1 MGYED
6 PRLSV
11 YFLPMDDRGGYCV
24 NEACSTRKCG
34 GRKVVIRQAVRL
46 ISDML
51 ESITDDAYFEARQ
64 IVSEISGGKMPF
76 EEISEAQLAE
86 CENKAKR
93 RKTGEPLQYILGNWE
108 FYGRKYFVGEGVLIP
123 RPETELLC
131 DIAKA
136 HLKNTGG
143 TAVDLCSGSGCIAV
157 TVALEANVKAV
168 GIEISDKAYGYFLKN
183 IEQNKAERSV
193 TAINGDIF
201 DKNILGRFEDDSLFA
216 VLSNPPYISSAD
228 MKALQKEVTF
238 EPELALFGGEDG
250 LDFYRRLIPMWA
262 GKLRSGGLFAVEI
275 GEEQGQAV
283 SRIFEG
289 AGFNPEIIRDYSGH
303 DRIVSSIKR

>member
-1 MGYED
+1 M
-6 PRLSV
+6 
-11 YFLPMDDRGGYCV
+11 
-24 NEACSTRKCG
+24 
-34 GRKVVIRQAVRL
+34 IRQAVQL

-51 ESITDDAYFEARQ
+51 EGVTDDAYFEARQ
-64 IVSEISGGKMPF
+64 IVNEISGGKMPF

-86 CENKAKR
+86 CEDKAKR
-93 RKTGEPLQYILGNWE
+93 RKTGEPLQYILGNWD

-131 DIAKA
+131 DIAIE

-157 TVALEANVKAV
+157 TTALEANVGTV

-183 IEQNKAERSV
+183 IAENKAEKLV

-201 DKNILGRFEDDSLFA
+201 DKDILGRFPDDSLFA

-228 MKALQKEVTF
+228 MKTLQKEVTF

-250 LDFYRRLIPMWA
+250 LDFYRRLVPMWA
-262 GKLRSGGLFAVEI
+262 VKLKSGGLFAVEI

-283 SRIFEG
+283 SDIFKK
-289 AGFNPEIIRDYSGH
+289 AGLTPQIVTDYSGH
-303 DRIVSSIKR
+303 NRIVSAVKQ

>member
-1 MGYED
+1 M
-6 PRLSV
+6 
-11 YFLPMDDRGGYCV
+11 
-24 NEACSTRKCG
+24 
-34 GRKVVIRQAVRL
+34 IRQAVRL

-51 ESITDDAYFEARQ
+51 ESVTDDAYFEARQ
-64 IVSEISGGKMPF
+64 IVNEISGGKMPF

-93 RKTGEPLQYILGNWE
+93 RKTGEPLQYILGNWD

-131 DIAKA
+131 DIAIG
-136 HLKNTGG
+136 HLKNTDG

-157 TVALEANVKAV
+157 TTALEANVGTV
-168 GIEISDKAYGYFLKN
+168 GIEISGKAYGYFLKN
-183 IEQNKAERSV
+183 IAENKAEKLV

-201 DKNILGRFEDDSLFA
+201 DKDILGQFPDDSLSA

-228 MKALQKEVTF
+228 MKTLQKEVTF

-250 LDFYRRLIPMWA
+250 LDFYRRLVPMWA
-262 GKLRSGGLFAVEI
+262 VKLRSGGLFAVEI

-283 SRIFEG
+283 SDIFKK
-289 AGFNPEIIRDYSGH
+289 AGLTPQIVTDYSGH
-303 DRIVSSIKR
+303 NRIVSAVKR

>member
-1 MGYED
+1 M
-6 PRLSV
+6 
-11 YFLPMDDRGGYCV
+11 
-24 NEACSTRKCG
+24 
-34 GRKVVIRQAVRL
+34 VIRQAVRL

-51 ESITDDAYFEARQ
+51 ESVTDDAYFEARQ
-64 IVSEISGGKMPF
+64 IVNEISGGKMPF

-93 RKTGEPLQYILGNWE
+93 RKTGEPLQYILGNWD

-131 DIAKA
+131 DIAIG
-136 HLKNTGG
+136 HLKNTDG

-157 TVALEANVKAV
+157 TTALEANVGTV
-168 GIEISDKAYGYFLKN
+168 GIEISGKAYGYFLKN
-183 IEQNKAERSV
+183 IAENKAEKLV

-201 DKNILGRFEDDSLFA
+201 DKDILGQFPDDSLSA

-228 MKALQKEVTF
+228 MKTLQKEVTF

-250 LDFYRRLIPMWA
+250 LDFYRRLVPMWA
-262 GKLRSGGLFAVEI
+262 VKLRSGGLFAVEI

-283 SRIFEG
+283 SDIFKK
-289 AGFNPEIIRDYSGH
+289 AGLTPQIVTDYSGH
-303 DRIVSSIKR
+303 NRIVSAVKR

>member
-1 MGYED
+1 M
-6 PRLSV
+6 
-11 YFLPMDDRGGYCV
+11 
-24 NEACSTRKCG
+24 
-34 GRKVVIRQAVRL
+34 VIRQAVRL

-51 ESITDDAYFEARQ
+51 ESVTDDAYFEARQ

-76 EEISEAQLAE
+76 EEITEAQLAE
-86 CENKAKR
+86 CEDKAKR

-131 DIAKA
+131 DIAIE

-157 TVALEANVKAV
+157 TTALEANVGTV
-168 GIEISDKAYGYFLKN
+168 GIEISGKAYGYFLKN
-183 IEQNKAERSV
+183 IAENKAEKLV

-201 DKNILGRFEDDSLFA
+201 DKDILGQFPDDSLSA

-228 MKALQKEVTF
+228 MKTLQKEVTF

-250 LDFYRRLIPMWA
+250 LDFYRRLVPMWA
-262 GKLRSGGLFAVEI
+262 VKLRSGGLFAVEI

-283 SRIFEG
+283 SDIFKK
-289 AGFNPEIIRDYSGH
+289 AGLTPQVVTDYSGH
-303 DRIVSSIKR
+303 DRIVSAVKQ

>member
-1 MGYED
+1 M
-6 PRLSV
+6 
-11 YFLPMDDRGGYCV
+11 
-24 NEACSTRKCG
+24 
-34 GRKVVIRQAVRL
+34 VIRQAVRL

-51 ESITDDAYFEARQ
+51 ESVTDDAYFEARQ

-76 EEISEAQLAE
+76 EEITEAQLAE
-86 CENKAKR
+86 CEDKAKR

-131 DIAKA
+131 DIAIE

-157 TVALEANVKAV
+157 TTALEANVGTV
-168 GIEISDKAYGYFLKN
+168 GIEISGKAYGYFLKN
-183 IEQNKAERSV
+183 IAENKAEKLV

-201 DKNILGRFEDDSLFA
+201 DKDILGQFPDDSLSA

-228 MKALQKEVTF
+228 MKTLQKEVTF

-250 LDFYRRLIPMWA
+250 LDFYRRLVPMWA
-262 GKLRSGGLFAVEI
+262 VKLRSGGLFAVEI

-283 SRIFEG
+283 SDIFKK
-289 AGFNPEIIRDYSGH
+289 AGLTPQVVTDYSGH
-303 DRIVSSIKR
+303 NRIVTAVKQ

>member
-1 MGYED
+1 
-6 PRLSV
+6 
-11 YFLPMDDRGGYCV
+11 
-24 NEACSTRKCG
+24 
-34 GRKVVIRQAVRL
+34 
-46 ISDML
+46 
-51 ESITDDAYFEARQ
+51 
-64 IVSEISGGKMPF
+64 MPF
-76 EEISEAQLAE
+76 EEITEAQLAE
-86 CENKAKR
+86 CEDKAKR

-201 DKNILGRFEDDSLFA
+201 DKCILGRFEDNSLYA

-228 MKALQKEVTF
+228 MKALQKEVRF

-250 LDFYRRLIPMWA
+250 LDFYREIVRKWKK
-262 GKLRSGGLFAVEI
+262 KLKSGGVMLFEI
-275 GEEQGQAV
+275 GIGQEDEVMRLMIQHGFKNVRCRKDLCGVYRCV
-283 SRIFEG
+283 S
-289 AGFNPEIIRDYSGH
+289 GFYE
-303 DRIVSSIKR
+303 K

>member
-1 MGYED
+1 M
-6 PRLSV
+6 
-11 YFLPMDDRGGYCV
+11 
-24 NEACSTRKCG
+24 
-34 GRKVVIRQAVRL
+34 VIRQAVRL

-51 ESITDDAYFEARQ
+51 ESVTDDAYFEARQ

-76 EEISEAQLAE
+76 EEITEAQLAE
-86 CENKAKR
+86 CEDKAKR

-131 DIAKA
+131 DIAIE

-157 TVALEANVKAV
+157 TTALEANVGTV
-168 GIEISDKAYGYFLKN
+168 GIEISGKAYGYFLKN
-183 IEQNKAERSV
+183 IAENKAEKLV

-201 DKNILGRFEDDSLFA
+201 DKDILGQFPDDSLSA

-228 MKALQKEVTF
+228 MKTLQKEVTF

-250 LDFYRRLIPMWA
+250 LDFYRRLVPMWA
-262 GKLRSGGLFAVEI
+262 VKLRSGGLFAVEI

-283 SRIFEG
+283 SDIFKK
-289 AGFNPEIIRDYSGH
+289 AGLTPQVVTDYSGH
-303 DRIVSSIKR
+303 NRIVSAVKQ

>member
-1 MGYED
+1 
-6 PRLSV
+6 
-11 YFLPMDDRGGYCV
+11 
-24 NEACSTRKCG
+24 
-34 GRKVVIRQAVRL
+34 
-46 ISDML
+46 
-51 ESITDDAYFEARQ
+51 
-64 IVSEISGGKMPF
+64 MPF
-76 EEISEAQLAE
+76 EEITEAQLAE
-86 CENKAKR
+86 CEDKAKR

-131 DIAKA
+131 DIAIG

-201 DKNILGRFEDDSLFA
+201 DKCILGRFEDDSLYA

-289 AGFNPEIIRDYSGH
+289 AGFNPEIVRDYSGH
-303 DRIVSSIKR
+303 DRIVRSIKQ

>member
-1 MGYED
+1 M
-6 PRLSV
+6 
-11 YFLPMDDRGGYCV
+11 
-24 NEACSTRKCG
+24 
-34 GRKVVIRQAVRL
+34 VIRQAVRL

-51 ESITDDAYFEARQ
+51 ESVTDDAYFEARQ

-76 EEISEAQLAE
+76 EEITEAQLAE
-86 CENKAKR
+86 CEDKAKR
-93 RKTGEPLQYILGNWE
+93 RKTGEPMQYILGNWE

-131 DIAKA
+131 DIAIE

-157 TVALEANVKAV
+157 TTALEANVGTV
-168 GIEISDKAYGYFLKN
+168 GIEISGKAYGYFLKN
-183 IEQNKAERSV
+183 IAENKAEKLV

-201 DKNILGRFEDDSLFA
+201 DKDILGQFPDDSLSA

-228 MKALQKEVTF
+228 MKTLQKEVTF

-250 LDFYRRLIPMWA
+250 LDFYRRLVPMWA
-262 GKLRSGGLFAVEI
+262 VKLRSGGLFAVEI

-283 SRIFEG
+283 SDIFKK
-289 AGFNPEIIRDYSGH
+289 AGLTPQVVTDYSGH
-303 DRIVSSIKR
+303 NRIVSAVKQ

>member
-1 MGYED
+1 M
-6 PRLSV
+6 
-11 YFLPMDDRGGYCV
+11 
-24 NEACSTRKCG
+24 
-34 GRKVVIRQAVRL
+34 IRQAVRL

-51 ESITDDAYFEARQ
+51 EGVTDDAYFEARQ
-64 IVSEISGGKMPF
+64 IVNEISGGKMPF

-93 RKTGEPLQYILGNWE
+93 RKTGEPLQYILGNWD
-108 FYGRKYFVGEGVLIP
+108 FYGRKFFVGEGVLIP

-131 DIAKA
+131 DIAIG
-136 HLKNTGG
+136 HLKNTDG

-157 TVALEANVKAV
+157 TTALEANVGTA
-168 GIEISDKAYGYFLKN
+168 GIEISGKAYGYFLKN
-183 IEQNKAERSV
+183 IAENKAEKLV

-201 DKNILGRFEDDSLFA
+201 DKDILGQFPDDSLSA

-228 MKALQKEVTF
+228 MKTLQKEVTF

-250 LDFYRRLIPMWA
+250 LDFYRRLVPMWA
-262 GKLRSGGLFAVEI
+262 VKLRSGGLFAVEI

-283 SRIFEG
+283 SDIFKK
-289 AGFNPEIIRDYSGH
+289 AGLTPQVVTDYSGH
-303 DRIVSSIKR
+303 NRIVSAVKQ

>member
-1 MGYED
+1 M
-6 PRLSV
+6 
-11 YFLPMDDRGGYCV
+11 
-24 NEACSTRKCG
+24 
-34 GRKVVIRQAVRL
+34 VIRQAVRL

-51 ESITDDAYFEARQ
+51 ESVTDDAYFEARQ
-64 IVSEISGGKMPF
+64 IVSEISGSKMPF

-86 CENKAKR
+86 CEDKAKR

-131 DIAKA
+131 DIAIG

-157 TVALEANVKAV
+157 TVALEAYIITA
-168 GIEISDKAYGYFLKN
+168 GIEISDKKN

-201 DKNILGRFEDDSLFA
+201 DKDILGRFEDDSLYA

-228 MKALQKEVTF
+228 MKTLQKEVRF

-289 AGFNPEIIRDYSGH
+289 AGFVPEIIRDYSGH
-303 DRIVSSIKR
+303 DRIVRSIKR

>member
-1 MGYED
+1 M
-6 PRLSV
+6 
-11 YFLPMDDRGGYCV
+11 
-24 NEACSTRKCG
+24 
-34 GRKVVIRQAVRL
+34 IRQAVRL

-51 ESITDDAYFEARQ
+51 EGVTDDAYFEARQ

-86 CENKAKR
+86 CKDKAKR
-93 RKTGEPLQYILGNWE
+93 RKTGEPLQYILGNWD
-108 FYGRKYFVGEGVLIP
+108 FYGRKFFVGEGVLIP

-131 DIAKA
+131 DIAIG
-136 HLKNTGG
+136 HLKNTDG

-157 TVALEANVKAV
+157 TTALEANVGTV
-168 GIEISDKAYGYFLKN
+168 GIEISGKAYGYFLKN
-183 IEQNKAERSV
+183 IAENKAEKLV

-201 DKNILGRFEDDSLFA
+201 DKDILGQFPDDSLSA

-228 MKALQKEVTF
+228 MKTLQKEVTF

-250 LDFYRRLIPMWA
+250 LDFYRRLVPMWA
-262 GKLRSGGLFAVEI
+262 VKLRSGGLFAVEI

-283 SRIFEG
+283 SDIFKK
-289 AGFNPEIIRDYSGH
+289 AGLTPQVVTDYSGH
-303 DRIVSSIKR
+303 NRIVSAVKQ

>member
-1 MGYED
+1 M
-6 PRLSV
+6 
-11 YFLPMDDRGGYCV
+11 
-24 NEACSTRKCG
+24 
-34 GRKVVIRQAVRL
+34 IRQAVQL

-51 ESITDDAYFEARQ
+51 ESVTDDAYFEARQ
-64 IVSEISGGKMPF
+64 IVNEISGGKMPF
-76 EEISEAQLAE
+76 EKITEAQLAE
-86 CENKAKR
+86 CKDKAKR
-93 RKTGEPLQYILGNWE
+93 RKTGEPLQYILGNWD
-108 FYGRKYFVGEGVLIP
+108 FYGRKFFVGEGVLIP

-131 DIAKA
+131 DIAIG

-157 TVALEANVKAV
+157 TTALEANVGTV

-183 IEQNKAERSV
+183 IAENKAEKLV

-201 DKNILGRFEDDSLFA
+201 DKDILGRFPDDSLFA

-228 MKALQKEVTF
+228 MKTLQKEVTF

-250 LDFYRRLIPMWA
+250 LDFYRRLVPLWA
-262 GKLRSGGLFAVEI
+262 EKLAVGGLFAVEI

-283 SRIFEG
+283 SDIFKK
-289 AGFNPEIIRDYSGH
+289 AGLTPQIVTDYSGH
-303 DRIVSSIKR
+303 DRIVSAVKQ

>member
-1 MGYED
+1 M
-6 PRLSV
+6 
-11 YFLPMDDRGGYCV
+11 
-24 NEACSTRKCG
+24 
-34 GRKVVIRQAVRL
+34 VIRQAVRL

-51 ESITDDAYFEARQ
+51 ESVTDDAYFEARQ

-86 CENKAKR
+86 CEDKAKR

-131 DIAKA
+131 DIAIE

-157 TVALEANVKAV
+157 TTALEANVGTV
-168 GIEISDKAYGYFLKN
+168 GIEISGKAYGYFLKN
-183 IEQNKAERSV
+183 IAENKAEKLV

-201 DKNILGRFEDDSLFA
+201 DKDILGQFPDDSLSA

-228 MKALQKEVTF
+228 MKTLQKEVTF

-250 LDFYRRLIPMWA
+250 LDFYRRLVPMWA
-262 GKLRSGGLFAVEI
+262 VKLRSGGLFAVEI

-283 SRIFEG
+283 SDIFKK
-289 AGFNPEIIRDYSGH
+289 AGLTPQVVTDYSGH
-303 DRIVSSIKR
+303 NRIVSAVKQ

>member
-1 MGYED
+1 M
-6 PRLSV
+6 
-11 YFLPMDDRGGYCV
+11 
-24 NEACSTRKCG
+24 
-34 GRKVVIRQAVRL
+34 IRQAVQL

-51 ESITDDAYFEARQ
+51 ESVTDDAYFEARQ
-64 IVSEISGGKMPF
+64 IVNEISGSKMPF
-76 EEISEAQLAE
+76 EEITEAQLAE
-86 CENKAKR
+86 CEDKAKR
-93 RKTGEPLQYILGNWE
+93 RKTGEPLQYILGNWD

-131 DIAKA
+131 DIAIG

-157 TVALEANVKAV
+157 TTALEANVGTV
-168 GIEISDKAYGYFLKN
+168 GIEISGKAYGYFLKN
-183 IEQNKAERSV
+183 IAENKAEKLV

-201 DKNILGRFEDDSLFA
+201 DKDILGQFPDDSLSA

-228 MKALQKEVTF
+228 MKTLQKEVTF

-250 LDFYRRLIPMWA
+250 LDFYRRLVPMWA
-262 GKLRSGGLFAVEI
+262 VKLRSGGLFAVEI

-283 SRIFEG
+283 SDIFKK
-289 AGFNPEIIRDYSGH
+289 AGLTPQVVTDYSGH
-303 DRIVSSIKR
+303 NRIVSAVKQ

>member
-1 MGYED
+1 M
-6 PRLSV
+6 
-11 YFLPMDDRGGYCV
+11 
-24 NEACSTRKCG
+24 
-34 GRKVVIRQAVRL
+34 VIRQAVRL

-51 ESITDDAYFEARQ
+51 ESVTDDAYFEARQ

-76 EEISEAQLAE
+76 EEITEAQLAE
-86 CENKAKR
+86 CEDKAKR

-131 DIAKA
+131 DIAIE

-157 TVALEANVKAV
+157 TTALEANVGTV
-168 GIEISDKAYGYFLKN
+168 GIEISGKAYGYFLKN
-183 IEQNKAERSV
+183 IAENKAEKLV
-193 TAINGDIF
+193 TEINGDIF
-201 DKNILGRFEDDSLFA
+201 DKDILGQFPDDSLSA

-228 MKALQKEVTF
+228 MKTLQKEVTF

-250 LDFYRRLIPMWA
+250 LDFYRRLVPMWA
-262 GKLRSGGLFAVEI
+262 VKLRSGGLFAVEI

-283 SRIFEG
+283 SDIFKK
-289 AGFNPEIIRDYSGH
+289 AGLTPQVVTDYSGH
-303 DRIVSSIKR
+303 NRIVSAVKQ

>member
-1 MGYED
+1 M
-6 PRLSV
+6 
-11 YFLPMDDRGGYCV
+11 
-24 NEACSTRKCG
+24 
-34 GRKVVIRQAVRL
+34 VIRQAVRL

-51 ESITDDAYFEARQ
+51 EGVTDDAYFEARQ
-64 IVSEISGGKMPF
+64 IVNEISGGKMPF

-93 RKTGEPLQYILGNWE
+93 RKTGEPLQYILGNWD

-131 DIAKA
+131 DIAIA

-157 TVALEANVKAV
+157 TTALEANVGTV
-168 GIEISDKAYGYFLKN
+168 GIEISGKAYGYFLKN
-183 IEQNKAERSV
+183 IAENKAEKLV

-201 DKNILGRFEDDSLFA
+201 DKDILGQFPDDSLSA

-228 MKALQKEVTF
+228 MKTLQKEVTF

-250 LDFYRRLIPMWA
+250 LDFYRRLVPMWA
-262 GKLRSGGLFAVEI
+262 VKLRSGGLFAVEI

-283 SRIFEG
+283 SDIFKK
-289 AGFNPEIIRDYSGH
+289 AGLTPQVVTDYSGH
-303 DRIVSSIKR
+303 NRIVSAVKR

>member
-1 MGYED
+1 M
-6 PRLSV
+6 
-11 YFLPMDDRGGYCV
+11 
-24 NEACSTRKCG
+24 
-34 GRKVVIRQAVRL
+34 VIRQAVRL

-51 ESITDDAYFEARQ
+51 ESVTDDAYFEARQ

-86 CENKAKR
+86 CEDKAKR

-183 IEQNKAERSV
+183 IEQNKAEGSV

-201 DKNILGRFEDDSLFA
+201 DKCILGRFEDDSLYA

-228 MKALQKEVTF
+228 MKTLQKEVRY

-250 LDFYRRLIPMWA
+250 LDFYHRLIPMWA

-275 GEEQGQAV
+275 GEEQGPAV
-283 SRIFEG
+283 SRIFED
-289 AGFNPEIIRDYSGH
+289 AGFNPEIIRDYSSH
-303 DRIVSSIKR
+303 DRIVRSIKR

>member
-1 MGYED
+1 MNAEFQALCAWLSAAGVPDARFDAAELYRFVTRRD
-6 PRLSV
+6 PRL
-11 YFLPMDDRGGYCV
+11 DDGPT
-24 NEACSTRKCG
+24 EAE
-34 GRKVVIRQAVRL
+34 AARL
-46 ISDML
+46 
-51 ESITDDAYFEARQ
+51 AA
-64 IVSEISGGKMPF
+64 
-76 EEISEAQLAE
+76 LAE
-86 CENKAKR
+86 R
-93 RKTGEPLQYILGNWE
+93 RAAREPLQYILGNWE

-131 DIAKA
+131 DIAIG

-183 IEQNKAERSV
+183 IEQNKVERSV

-201 DKNILGRFEDDSLFA
+201 DKDILGRFEDDSLFA

-238 EPELALFGGEDG
+238 EPELALFSNAFFLSSMYGFQNGSVFGNSYSD
-250 LDFYRRLIPMWA
+250 LLFIA
-262 GKLRSGGLFAVEI
+262 G
-275 GEEQGQAV
+275 
-283 SRIFEG
+283 
-289 AGFNPEIIRDYSGH
+289 
-303 DRIVSSIKR
+303 

>member
-1 MGYED
+1 
-6 PRLSV
+6 
-11 YFLPMDDRGGYCV
+11 
-24 NEACSTRKCG
+24 
-34 GRKVVIRQAVRL
+34 VIRQAVRL

-51 ESITDDAYFEARQ
+51 EGVTDDAYFEARQ
-64 IVSEISGGKMPF
+64 IVNEISGGKMPF

-93 RKTGEPLQYILGNWE
+93 RKTGEPLQYILGNWD
-108 FYGRKYFVGEGVLIP
+108 FYGRKFFVGEGVLIP

-131 DIAKA
+131 DIAIG
-136 HLKNTGG
+136 HLKNTDG

-157 TVALEANVKAV
+157 TTALEANVGTV
-168 GIEISDKAYGYFLKN
+168 GIEISGKAYGYFLKN
-183 IEQNKAERSV
+183 IAENKAEKLV

-201 DKNILGRFEDDSLFA
+201 DKDILGQFPDDSLSA

-228 MKALQKEVTF
+228 MKTLQKEVTF

-250 LDFYRRLIPMWA
+250 LDFYRRLVPMWA
-262 GKLRSGGLFAVEI
+262 VKLRSGGLFAVEI

-283 SRIFEG
+283 SDIFKK
-289 AGFNPEIIRDYSGH
+289 AGLTPQVVTDYSGH
-303 DRIVSSIKR
+303 NRIVSAVKQ

>member
-1 MGYED
+1 M
-6 PRLSV
+6 
-11 YFLPMDDRGGYCV
+11 
-24 NEACSTRKCG
+24 
-34 GRKVVIRQAVRL
+34 VIRQAVRL

-51 ESITDDAYFEARQ
+51 ESVTDDAYFEARQ

-76 EEISEAQLAE
+76 EEITEAQLAE
-86 CENKAKR
+86 CEDKAKR

-131 DIAKA
+131 DIAIE

-157 TVALEANVKAV
+157 TTALEANVGTV
-168 GIEISDKAYGYFLKN
+168 GIEISGKAYGYFLKN
-183 IEQNKAERSV
+183 IAENKAEKLV

-201 DKNILGRFEDDSLFA
+201 DKDILGQFPDDSLSA

-228 MKALQKEVTF
+228 MKTLQKEVTF

-250 LDFYRRLIPMWA
+250 LDFYRRLVPMWA
-262 GKLRSGGLFAVEI
+262 VKLISGGLFAVEI

-283 SRIFEG
+283 SDIFKK
-289 AGFNPEIIRDYSGH
+289 AGLTPQVVTDYSGH
-303 DRIVSSIKR
+303 NRIVSAVKQ